1 MLHAT
6 LLDQVATCR
15 AGLAKRTQHVV
26 WNNVARCC
34 TNMLHPFGQGLTLSL
49 SRVIN
54 FKFPL
59 QPHQKDYITQYEEL
73 GFSQLN
79 QMKDDYTINSYYFSC
94 TFLLKR
100 LGECTFWPY
109 LPKLPLSQHTI
120 HRNTR
125 RHNPKRASSSSE
137 VTSRS
142 VRSVVWK
149 SQKRASLL

>member
-1 MLHAT
+1 
-6 LLDQVATCR
+6 
-15 AGLAKRTQHVV
+15 
-26 WNNVARCC
+26 
-34 TNMLHPFGQGLTLSL
+34 MLHPFGQGLTLSL

-100 LGECTFWPY
+100 LGECTF
-109 LPKLPLSQHTI
+109 
-120 HRNTR
+120 
-125 RHNPKRASSSSE
+125 
-137 VTSRS
+137 
-142 VRSVVWK
+142 
-149 SQKRASLL
+149 